1 MDSRKIVGR
10 RRFSKSMTIFGFTFM
25 YLPIFIL
32 VVMSFNNARQGVAWN
47 GFTLKWY
54 AELFQNNDI
63 WRAFWSTAWIAFTSA
78 AVATAIGT
86 FTAIGF
92 FWRKGR
98 FKKVGMLTIL
108 SPLIFPDILMGIS
121 LLIFFIAIKFP
132 LGYPTIL
139 IAHITFCISYVA
151 IVVNSRLEDFDYS
164 IIEAARDLGA
174 KNIQVVLKVIIP
186 SILPAIIA
194 AFLLSVTLSVDD
206 FVITFFVTGPGATTL
221 PLQIYSMIKMGVSPV
236 INALSTIL
244 LVLTLLVSFLG
255 VKFQKFIF

>member
-1 MDSRKIVGR
+1 MNSQKIIGK
-10 RRFSKSMTIFGFTFM
+10 RRFSLLMTIFGFVFL
-25 YLPIFIL
+25 YLPIAIL
-32 VVMSFNNARQGVAWN
+32 VIMSFNDARQGVAWN

-54 AELFQNNDI
+54 SELFKNGDI
-63 WRAFWSTAWIAFTSA
+63 WKAFWSTAWIAFTSA
-78 AVATAIGT
+78 AIATVIGT

-92 FWRKGR
+92 YWRKGK
-98 FKKVGMLTIL
+98 FKRIGSITIL

-121 LLIFFIAIKFP
+121 LLIFFIALKFP

-174 KNIQVVLKVIIP
+174 KNMQVILKVIIP
-186 SILPAIIA
+186 SVFPAIIA

-221 PLQIYSMIKMGVSPV
+221 PLQIYSMIKMGVSPI

-244 LVLTLLVSFLG
+244 LVLTLFVSFLG